1 MKKKYLTWA
10 GVVSA
15 AILVILFLYIL
26 ATGSFTIF
34 PTAAIDPIPDHAA
47 GDLVVITGTTNYPA
61 GTRLE
66 LDILAVSPPPGE
78 STRVGAT
85 DAYIVRGTGM
95 SNTWS
100 GALDTSAIPPGE
112 YLVNAY
118 RVNETDR
125 LNAQYTLRGY
135 LATARFRLTNDTS
148 GPAGPGA
155 PAMNHTL
162 SFINIDQPGTIE
174 RGEKILVSGTT
185 NLPEGTELIYFII
198 QQSNTSVFTVDPKS
212 RKQNLK
218 GGFTRSGLIGVL
230 PGKNGVNRW
239 SFALDSTEFIPDKYE
254 VLVTLESISID
265 KLEVV
270 GPFGAEYLLILDA
283 PADRFTATVPDNGPC
298 QSILIDTLPERPG
311 NKTYTV
317 TGRTSLQSGT
327 ELLFTFLP
335 VDFEVSLDKKTKGFS
350 GPVYGATGTV
360 NVTRGTG
367 NANTWSADLDLSTFP
382 PDEYLIN
389 ISTDRNNPR
398 THETVYGKA
407 YCSKRITISGGL
419 S

>member
-10 GVVSA
+10 GIASA
-15 AILVILFLYIL
+15 AILAIMFIYIL

-34 PTAAIDPIPDHAA
+34 PTAAIDPVPDHAA

-61 GTRLE
+61 ATRLE
-66 LDILAVSPPPGE
+66 LEIIAVAPTPGAG
-78 STRVGAT
+78 TRAGAT

-100 GALDTSAIPPGE
+100 GALDTSRISPGE
-112 YLVNAY
+112 YMVNAY
-118 RVNETDR
+118 WVNETDR
-125 LNAQYTLRGY
+125 LNAKYTLSGR

-148 GPAGPGA
+148 GPAGLGA

-185 NLPEGTELIYFII
+185 NLPPNTELIYFVI
-198 QQSNTSVFTVDPKS
+198 QQSNTSVFTVDPKT
-212 RKQNLK
+212 RKQDMKAGL
-218 GGFTRSGLIGVL
+218 TRSGLIDVM
-230 PGKNGVNRW
+230 PGENGVNRW
-239 SFALDSTEFIPDKYE
+239 SFALDSTEFIPDQYE
-254 VLVTLESISID
+254 VLVTLENISMD
-265 KLEVV
+265 KLEVE

-283 PADRFTATVPDNGPC
+283 PADRFVATTPDNGPC
-298 QSILIDTLPERPG
+298 QSILIDSLPERPG

-317 TGRTSLQSGT
+317 TGRTSLQPGT
-327 ELLFTFLP
+327 ELLFTLLP
-335 VDFEVSLDKKTKGFS
+335 VDFKVSLDPKTKVFS

-360 NVTRGTG
+360 NVYRGTG
-367 NANTWSADLDLSTFP
+367 STNTWSADLDLSTFP

-398 THETVYGKA
+398 TYETVYGKA
-407 YCSKRITISGGL
+407 YCSKRITISG
-419 S
+419 